1 MMFQLEKDCLG
12 YNYFLINL
20 TKHHLRN
27 DSSKHFQKIQQLNI
41 GRSITFMQCVIFTL
55 LFTHLI
61 ESEFVSSLV
70 MIRLPCSSQQ
80 KLKLEE
86 PLK

>member
-1 MMFQLEKDCLG
+1 MFQLEKDCLG

-41 GRSITFMQCVIFTL
+41 GRSITAHIYIHAMCYLYSIVYTSDR
-55 LFTHLI
+55 
-61 ESEFVSSLV
+61 E
-70 MIRLPCSSQQ
+70 
-80 KLKLEE
+80 
-86 PLK
+86 